1 LIVLCYLTK
10 FVKETFYSL
19 FKLDICFHLYY
30 SINRHSS
37 DLCSKILR
45 HGSAKERTWFYMKKT
60 TKILSVFMALL
71 MVVTCIPMTAFAQD
85 RDTSSLDAYINKD
98 NLAVVVEDLLTA
110 LGDRKEEI
118 APSVLAI
125 CFQVIDALKE
135 QAAADGVDVMNAK
148 AEDLA
153 DSLMNYL
160 NVVLADADL
169 NNEIKD
175 FSGLIGMV
183 LGGVKIDL
191 NSVDGIL
198 ETLAAALDYL
208 KGKGKSFCGDAA
220 GFNTAPLKKGTGRN
234 KVVITTKNSN
244 GIEIVNALLGFIS
257 EEDNVAI
264 IKKVVKGDLELGQV
278 NDLANS
284 FASLNLEETVNG
296 LLGDNVA
303 ILINGLLYDN
313 LIKGDSEVAL
323 ADSAYAK
330 FTSDEL
336 LAAALLKLISGKD
349 ATQTEA
355 AEVAVMSLNDI
366 IGKYGDAVI
375 ASFAIEPLN
384 TDVKKALND
393 LIAMDPQLDV
403 LKTIIN
409 MDYEFK
415 ADTFNFAAWTESG
428 LFSNL
433 NNIVCTIAEVILQ
446 PSVVAELG
454 LKKGGNKD
462 VNDNLT
468 SVFGYILKTLAANN
482 GGKLEFSIDGTAYS
496 FDFSGFTADK
506 IAGKSLEDMVV
517 AVVSL
522 FYPTLLGMDLPAEVA
537 SLEQLAG
544 YTAYVCIDKFM
555 VKDANIAFDKDYS
568 DLVLAN
574 GKVRDISVDQWNN
587 VLGEMGMD
595 VAAYWLNV
603 STNINLDVDALK
615 AKGFTWEDIFEDIV
629 DWALNYIDGLPA
641 VADHLTTER
650 GVKDGSAWYKLNV
663 IFNELF
669 PMGFIND
676 CGDETFT
683 FDFYNAVMGKIV
695 PALYDCDFAAFADII
710 DEKGEDSP
718 FAKGLINSVL
728 DLVDNLLFSIF
739 SHECGDAVKFEKPAT
754 ATHDGYKGTYC
765 KANGHYDDVEVIPAT
780 GVQDPTTESTTE
792 PTTDPS
798 TQPSTDPSTQPSTDP
813 QPPVGDYVLGDANG
827 DGKVTAMDA
836 RTALRAASKIEPLEG
851 TKFLAA
857 DANKDGKLTAMD
869 ARMILRH
876 SARVELL
883 PTA

>member
-1 LIVLCYLTK
+1 
-10 FVKETFYSL
+10 
-19 FKLDICFHLYY
+19 
-30 SINRHSS
+30 
-37 DLCSKILR
+37 
-45 HGSAKERTWFYMKKT
+45 MKKT
-60 TKILSVFMALL
+60 TKILSIFMALL
-71 MVVTCIPMTAFAQD
+71 MVVSCIPMTAFAQG
-85 RDTSSLDAYINKD
+85 RDTSSLDAYIDKD

-118 APSVLAI
+118 VPSVLNI
-125 CFQVIDALKE
+125 CFQVIDALKK
-135 QAAADGVDVMNAK
+135 QAEADGVDVMD
-148 AEDLA
+148 AETAELA
-153 DSLMNYL
+153 DSLINYL
-160 NVVLADADL
+160 NIVLKDADL

-191 NSVDGIL
+191 NSVDGVL

-208 KGKGKSFCGDAA
+208 KGKGKNFCGDAA
-220 GFNTAPLKKGTGRN
+220 NFSTDALKKGTGRN
-234 KVVITTKNSN
+234 KVVITTKNSD
-244 GIEIVNALLGFIS
+244 GLEIVNALFGFIS
-257 EEDNVAI
+257 DEHTIDI
-264 IKKVVKGDLELGQV
+264 LKKVVKGNLELGQV

-284 FASLNLEETVNG
+284 FADLDLEATVNG
-296 LLGDNVA
+296 LLGDNLV
-303 ILINGLLYDN
+303 IMINELLYDN

-336 LAAALLKLISGKD
+336 LAAALLKLISGKEP
-349 ATQTEA
+349 TQAEA
-355 AEVAVMSLNDI
+355 AEVAAMSFSEI
-366 IGKYGDAVI
+366 IGKYGDFAI
-375 ASFAIEPLN
+375 AKFAIEPLN
-384 TDVKKALND
+384 NDLKNALND

-403 LKTIIN
+403 LKSIIN
-409 MDYEFK
+409 MNYEFK
-415 ADTFNFAAWTESG
+415 ADTFNFASWSQSG

-454 LKKGGNKD
+454 LKKGGNED

-506 IAGKSLEDMVV
+506 IAGKSLEDMLV
-517 AVVSL
+517 AVVGL
-522 FYPTLLGMDLPAEVA
+522 FYPTLLDIALPAEVA

-574 GKVRDISVDQWNN
+574 GKVRDISVEQWNN
-587 VLGEMGMD
+587 VLGNMGMD
-595 VAAYWLNV
+595 VAVYWLNDA
-603 STNINLDVDALK
+603 TNFGMTVADVDALK
-615 AKGFTWEDIFEDIV
+615 AKGWTWEDVFEEIV
-629 DWALNYIDGLPA
+629 DWALNYIDGIPA

-650 GVKDGSAWYKLNV
+650 GVKDGTAWYKLNV

-669 PMGFIND
+669 PMGFING
-676 CGDETFT
+676 CGDETFA
-683 FDFYNAVMGKIV
+683 FDLYNAVMGTIV
-695 PALYDCDFAAFADII
+695 PALYDCDFAAFANII
-710 DEKGEDSP
+710 DEKTESDNNP
-718 FAKGLINSVL
+718 LTKGLIKAVIE
-728 DLVDNLLFSIF
+728 LVDNLLFSIF
-739 SHECGDAVKFEKPAT
+739 SHECGDAVKFEKAAT

-780 GVQDPTTESTTE
+780 GVQDPSTDPSTQ
-792 PTTDPS
+792 PSTDPS

-813 QPPVGDYVLGDANG
+813 QPPVADYVLGDANG
-827 DGKVTAMDA
+827 DGKITAMDA
-836 RTALRAASKIEPLEG
+836 RTALRAASRIEPLEG